1 MKTFITKSVVILI
14 SIFFLN
20 LNSQA
25 EKVTILHTNDSHMN
39 LLPGGPRDSNLN
51 AYQGGIAK
59 FATVIYMSKINNE
72 DPLVLHAGDISIG
85 DIMFCKFFN
94 AYELGIMSQIGVD
107 AVTLGNHEFDLKPA
121 NLSLFIQAGKGDS
134 TNPKILCANG
144 NFDSI
149 PSLKSQI
156 NSDIIFVRNNVK
168 IGVFGMTTP
177 ETMMLS
183 NPSPVTFS
191 SDLIKIA
198 NEKANNL
205 RDSGCKIIIMLS
217 HLGWSNDID
226 IAKGSQFINAIVS
239 GHDHYLKDTIVKDA
253 GDKDCLIAQEGA
265 FYENVGKM
273 VFDVTEGKV
282 SLDTSYTI
290 KLDEN
295 IPDAPQVT
303 AILEELKDSVEN
315 TYGSIAPVYS
325 TKIADVTETLSETS
339 RDLTTD
345 GFNDNQVGNLVAD
358 AFRAWGGT
366 DLGMT
371 ASGMTSHP
379 LYKGPIVGAD
389 IYRMMGYGFNTVNT
403 LGFRMVKLEM
413 TGADIMKGLQF
424 GLLRIETTDDFLI
437 QCSNLFYEYKYI
449 KQEGHPLYHK
459 GMLLTQNVKV
469 AGQSI
474 DPAKWYSITT
484 QEGIFKFL
492 EMLKY
497 EMLGPDFKDF
507 KVDYRNLDTSSQL
520 TEYMVLVGYLS
531 QMKTI
536 IPPKIDRLL
545 GVEENQPLLLNSEFQ
560 RTYPNPCMNNVNLE
574 FKIESVGGY
583 LVEIYNQ
590 RGDLMQN
597 LGNKNFD
604 IGLNLLTISTS
615 NLTSGIYTF
624 IVSNSSQK
632 IIGRFAV
639 IK

>member
-1 MKTFITKSVVILI
+1 MKSIITKSVVILI

-25 EKVTILHTNDSHMN
+25 EKVRILHTNDSHMN
-39 LLPGGPRDSNLN
+39 LLPGGPRDADLT
-51 AYQGGIAK
+51 AHQGGIAK
-59 FATVIYMSKINNE
+59 FATVAGMTRYADSESLI
-72 DPLVLHAGDISIG
+72 LHSGDFSIG
-85 DIMFCKFFN
+85 DIMYCKFLG
-94 AYELGIMSQIGVD
+94 AAELQIMSQIGVN
-107 AVTLGNHEFDLKPA
+107 AIALGNHEFDLTP
-121 NLSLFIQAGKGDS
+121 LYLDS
-134 TNPKILCANG
+134 VIYWGRLNQDMKILCANG
-144 NFDSI
+144 NFSGYPPI
-149 PSLKSQI
+149 QNKI
-156 NSDIIFVRNNVK
+156 ISDTIFTCHNVK
-168 IGVFGMTTP
+168 VGVFGMTTP
-177 ETMMLS
+177 ETMLLS

-191 SDLIKIA
+191 MDSADIVNKVIEEVTKLRMAGAKIV
-198 NEKANNL
+198 
-205 RDSGCKIIIMLS
+205 IMLS
-217 HLGWSNDID
+217 HMGYVNDVALAQIPKID
-226 IAKGSQFINAIVS
+226 AIIG
-239 GHDHYLKDTIVKDA
+239 GHDHYLLKTPTIVQNMEGKN
-253 GDKDCLIAQEGA
+253 CYVVQVGA
-265 FYENVGKM
+265 FYENAGKFEIEVTDGM
-273 VFDVTEGKV
+273 VTNIAW
-282 SLDTSYTI
+282 SLI
-290 KLDEN
+290 PLDEN
-295 IPDAPQVT
+295 IPEAESVKQS
-303 AILEELKDSVEN
+303 LETLKTVVES
-315 TYGSIAPVYS
+315 TYGGIAPVYS

-371 ASGMTSHP
+371 ASGMTSHQ
-379 LYKGPIVGAD
+379 LFKGPIVGAD

-424 GLLRIETTDDFLI
+424 GLLKIETTDDFLI

-449 KQEGHPLYHK
+449 KQEGHPLYHR
-459 GMLLTQNVKV
+459 GMLLSEKV
-469 AGQSI
+469 LIGGQPI
-474 DPAKWYSITT
+474 DTAKWYSITT
-484 QEGIFKFL
+484 QEGILAFL
-492 EMLKY
+492 DILKEKIGINY
-497 EMLGPDFKDF
+497 KNPVIDP
-507 KVDYRNLDTSSQL
+507 QL

-536 IPPKIDRLL
+536 VPPKIDRLL
-545 GVEENQPLLLNSEFQ
+545 DVEENQYTPLNSEFQ
-560 RTYPNPCMNNVNLE
+560 KTYPNPCMNNVNLE
-574 FKIESVGGY
+574 FKIESAGGY

-590 RGDLMQN
+590 RGDLVQN